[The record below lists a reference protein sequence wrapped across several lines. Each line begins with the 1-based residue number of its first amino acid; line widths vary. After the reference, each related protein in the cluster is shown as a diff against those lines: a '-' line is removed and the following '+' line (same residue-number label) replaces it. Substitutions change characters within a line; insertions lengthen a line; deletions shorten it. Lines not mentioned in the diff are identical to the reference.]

1 MARLIR
7 DVMTAKPKT
16 LAGSATLA
24 EAARVMRQED
34 IGDVLVVDDGKPCGI
49 VTDRD
54 IVVRGIAAGKDP
66 GQTAVKDIASKDVV
80 TLGPDD
86 SIDEAIRL
94 MREHAVRRIPVMES
108 GKPVGI
114 VSLGDLAVERDQRS
128 VLGQVSAAPPNK

>member
-16 LAGSATLA
+16 LAGSATLT
-24 EAARVMRQED
+24 EAARMMRQED
-34 IGDVLVVDDGKPCGI
+34 IGDVLVLDDGKPCGI

-54 IVVRGIAAGKDP
+54 IVVRGIAAGTDP
-66 GQTAVKDIASKDVV
+66 GKTAVKDIASKDVV
-80 TLGPDD
+80 TLAPDA
-86 SIDEAIRL
+86 SIDEAVRL

-108 GKPVGI
+108 GKPIGI
-114 VSLGDLAVERDQRS
+114 VSLGDLALERDERS

>member
-24 EAARVMRQED
+24 EAARMMRKED
-34 IGDVLVVDDGKPCGI
+34 IGDILVLDDGKPCGI
-49 VTDRD
+49 LTDRD

-66 GQTAVKDIASKDVV
+66 GKTAVKDIASKDVV
-80 TLGPDD
+80 TLAPDA
-86 SIDEAIRL
+86 SIDEAVRL

-114 VSLGDLAVERDQRS
+114 VSLGDLALERDERS